1 MELHNLTIHELKGKL
16 KKRETSAKELT
27 LEFIKRIE
35 RVEKDIHSFITLT
48 KDDALKQAEDIDN
61 KIKAG
66 KDLPLLGIP
75 LAIKDLIC
83 IRGVRTTCGSK
94 ILSNY
99 IPPYDATVI
108 KKMREGGA
116 IFLGKLNMDE
126 FAMGSSTETS
136 HFGVTRNPWNLDVIP
151 GGSSGGSAASVSAD
165 ECAGSLGSDTG
176 GSIRQPASMCGI
188 TGLKPTYGRVS
199 RFGLVAFASSLD
211 QIGPMTKDVTDTAI
225 LMNVI
230 SGRDPLDSTSA
241 DLPVPDFTKSLLNN
255 VKGLKI
261 GIPKEYFVEGM
272 DGDVEK
278 SVKGAIELFKKLGAE
293 IKEVSLPHTDYAVSA
308 YYVVAP
314 AEASSN
320 LARYDGVKYG
330 YRTDNSKNLLSMYK
344 KTREEGFG
352 AEVKRRIML
361 GTYTLSSGYYDAYY
375 LKAQKVRTLIKKD
388 FDDAFKNCD
397 ILITPTAPTPAF
409 KIGEKFDNPIQMY
422 LSDIFTISVNLA
434 GVPAISIPCGFS
446 KNGLPIGL
454 QIIGRHFDEETV
466 IRAAYTFEQNTNYH
480 QKKPNI
486 RTKT

>member
-1 MELHNLTIHELKGKL
+1 MKLYKLTIHELREKL
-16 KKRETSAKELT
+16 KRREISARELT

-48 KDDALKQAEDIDN
+48 KDESLKQAEDIDN
-61 KIKAG
+61 KIKEG

-83 IRGVRTTCGSK
+83 IKDVRTTCGSK

-108 KKMREGGA
+108 KKLRESGA

-241 DLPVPDFTKSLLNN
+241 DVPVPDFTKSLLNN

-272 DGDVEK
+272 DGD
-278 SVKGAIELFKKLGAE
+278 
-293 IKEVSLPHTDYAVSA
+293 
-308 YYVVAP
+308 
-314 AEASSN
+314 
-320 LARYDGVKYG
+320 
-330 YRTDNSKNLLSMYK
+330 
-344 KTREEGFG
+344 
-352 AEVKRRIML
+352 
-361 GTYTLSSGYYDAYY
+361 
-375 LKAQKVRTLIKKD
+375 
-388 FDDAFKNCD
+388 
-397 ILITPTAPTPAF
+397 
-409 KIGEKFDNPIQMY
+409 
-422 LSDIFTISVNLA
+422 
-434 GVPAISIPCGFS
+434 
-446 KNGLPIGL
+446 
-454 QIIGRHFDEETV
+454 
-466 IRAAYTFEQNTNYH
+466 
-480 QKKPNI
+480 
-486 RTKT
+486 